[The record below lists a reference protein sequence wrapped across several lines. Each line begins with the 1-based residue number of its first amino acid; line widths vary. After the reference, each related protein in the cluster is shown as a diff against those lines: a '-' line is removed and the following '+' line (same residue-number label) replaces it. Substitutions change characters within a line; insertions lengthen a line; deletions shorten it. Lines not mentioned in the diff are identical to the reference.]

1 MKEIQLKVGIAGY
14 GVVGK
19 RRRAC
24 VDRHPQLSLVA
35 VCDRAFSDEGVM
47 DDGLLYYSSYQQL
60 LQEDLDILIVCL
72 TNEIAPEPVITEKQE
87 VVEEPKEVV
96 ESLPEEPIQTQ
107 FYNDTKWMRMEM
119 ENVISNETFTIESL
133 KGQKV
138 IVELYSEQCYPCGE
152 QKVKLQEF
160 IEENN
165 NSFKHISLN
174 VDPISKKKD
183 VIKLIDLHQY
193 DWPFVLSS
201 KELRVSIIKK
211 FSSKAVRYDL
221 APLLLV
227 CEDLSAHLLAGGIK
241 GKHQLN
247 IALKKCD

>member
-1 MKEIQLKVGIAGY
+1 MKTWLLLLIVLFL
-14 GVVGK
+14 VVGCSEVVQEEIEPVEK
-19 RRRAC
+19 EELPTEVL
-24 VDRHPQLSLVA
+24 VDEKIV
-35 VCDRAFSDEGVM
+35 
-47 DDGLLYYSSYQQL
+47 
-60 LQEDLDILIVCL
+60 EDVE

-152 QKVKLQEF
+152 QKVKLQVF